1 MRSLPRS
8 LQELCPKIAAFLAA
22 CEKLE
27 GESGTS
33 TQNLLPSQIRQAL
46 LSVGLPVLVV
56 DAVVQQCAQ
65 HERERVDYRDLVLLN
80 AAIYLSHTTK
90 CYYISVPYY

>member
-1 MRSLPRS
+1 MKRTCS

-27 GESGTS
+27 GDSSTS
-33 TQNLLPSQIRQAL
+33 TLLPSQIRQAL

-80 AAIYLSHTTK
+80 AATYLSRTTK